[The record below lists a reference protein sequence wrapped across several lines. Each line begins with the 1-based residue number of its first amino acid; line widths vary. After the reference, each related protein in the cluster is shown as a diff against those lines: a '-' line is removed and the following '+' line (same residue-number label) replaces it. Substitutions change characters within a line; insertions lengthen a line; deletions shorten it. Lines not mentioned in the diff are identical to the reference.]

1 MDSLKSTLKPM
12 LKRTL
17 KRQIPYLIGGTI
29 TGIIMSYYYGFIV
42 SIAVNSAIWF
52 VISTIVNKYYWDY
65 TGFKEETYLAKFGLS
80 RINARWIK
88 VKAIFHRN
96 WGDISRSDHMS
107 LIMDKILIILICF
120 DLVPALTLKI
130 CAYFFFADRTVPIW

>member
-1 MDSLKSTLKPM
+1 M

-42 SIAVNSAIWF
+42 SIVVNSAIWF
-52 VISTIVNKYYWDY
+52 VISTVVNKYYWNY

-80 RINARWIK
+80 RINAR
-88 VKAIFHRN
+88 
-96 WGDISRSDHMS
+96 
-107 LIMDKILIILICF
+107 
-120 DLVPALTLKI
+120 
-130 CAYFFFADRTVPIW
+130 